1 MATVTITS
9 DVAPLFSHDV
19 YFEFTLEDTSSASYS
34 VDLLDFG
41 KLKYEFDIPNSG
53 EDATAIGVK
62 SGTVDV
68 DLDDFMDGNT
78 LISVIES
85 AYNYASRPKYWKA
98 KMYFREKGGSYGNPI
113 IFKFNQNDIDYS
125 EEDKI
130 LSITLNPFQIP
141 AMMDGGS
148 YDSVFE
154 FMNFFDTSTFD
165 YYTLT
170 YSPSGDE
177 TTSSAFLAGEF
188 IRSVLYK
195 GYTDN
200 FFGWPP
206 PSEDEPIF
214 KSNVFVKGAVG
225 IDSPA
230 SGTEWF
236 VVQNHKNII
245 GANTN
250 NLINALQEVGRLA
263 SLEGA
268 IFGSALGRSF
278 YVVKRNTDN
287 SIELDWDKV
296 LNPEKIRFLDNEY
309 YELNITHGSE
319 SVSVISDNFAAE
331 KSMNINFP
339 QSGIYRATISD
350 SDSATETSFTDGI
363 IQEGVLNY
371 PKSFG
376 FGDAIFYKIKYWGIG
391 NIKPWSVI
399 TFNVD
404 APAYLTSKNFRI
416 KNIEYDWKKD
426 MVEMEI
432 YQI

>member
-9 DVAPLFSHDV
+9 DVASLFSHDV
-19 YFEFTLEDTSSASYS
+19 YFELILEDSSTASYS
-34 VDLLDFG
+34 AELLDFG

-62 SGTVDV
+62 SGAMEVTFS
-68 DLDDFMDGNT
+68 DFLASDT

-85 AYNYASRPKYWKA
+85 AYNYASKPKYWKSN
-98 KMYFREKGGSYGNPI
+98 MYFREKGGSYGNPI
-113 IFKFNQNDIDYS
+113 IFKFNQNDVEYS
-125 EEDKI
+125 EEEKS
-130 LSITLNPFQIP
+130 LSITLNPFQVP
-141 AMMDGGS
+141 AMMDGGFFN
-148 YDSVFE
+148 SVFE
-154 FMNFFDTSTFD
+154 FMSFFNVATFD

-170 YSPSGDE
+170 YSPSGYE

-200 FFGWPP
+200 FFRWPP
-206 PSEDEPIF
+206 PTGNEPIF

-225 IDSPA
+225 VDSPA

-236 VVQNHKNII
+236 VVQNHKDII
-245 GANTN
+245 GPNTN
-250 NLINALQEVGRLA
+250 NLINALQVVGRLA

-287 SIELDWDKV
+287 SVELDWDNV
-296 LNPEKIRFLDNEY
+296 LKPEKIRFLDSEY
-309 YELNITHGSE
+309 YQLILTHGAE
-319 SVSVISDNFAAE
+319 VVTVVSDNFAAE

-350 SDSATETSFTDGI
+350 SDSATETTFTDEI
-363 IQEGVLNY
+363 IQEGALNY

-376 FGDAIFYKIKYWGIG
+376 FGDAIFYKLKYWGIG
-391 NIKPWSVI
+391 DIKPWSVI
-399 TFNVD
+399 TFDVD

-426 MVEMEI
+426 IVEMEI
-432 YQI
+432 YEI